1 MPLCQET
8 DRIKIV
14 NRLQNKNEDGT
25 EKSKR
30 MQAIGKSNRH
40 IMSQREII
48 KFLARNRLKR

>member
-8 DRIKIV
+8 DRNKIV

-30 MQAIGKSNRH
+30 LQAIGKSNRH
-40 IMSQREII
+40 IMSQREIT